1 MTSRS
6 ICLVVIVSLLAAC
19 ATPTVKPVA
28 PASLPEIR
36 LLAFL
41 RDDETTREQVL
52 LRLGVPTAQ
61 LEGDRI
67 LMYQLNADAKGR
79 WYLSA
84 PEWDASTGMR
94 TWRTGTSSLVLVFDD
109 AGVLHRHSLVVPGT
123 TDGG

>member
-1 MTSRS
+1 MTCRS
-6 ICLVVIVSLLAAC
+6 IYLVVMASLLVAC
-19 ATPTVKPVA
+19 ATQTVKPVA

-36 LLAFL
+36 VLSFL

-67 LMYQLNADAKGR
+67 LMYQLNTDAKGR

-84 PEWDASTGMR
+84 PEWDSAEGMR

-109 AGVLHRHSLVVPGT
+109 SGVLRRHSLVVPGK

>member
-6 ICLVVIVSLLAAC
+6 ICLALILSLLVAC
-19 ATPTVKPVA
+19 ATPNVTPVA

-67 LMYQLNADAKGR
+67 LMYQLNTDAKGR

-84 PEWDASTGMR
+84 PEWDSSTGMR
-94 TWRTGTSSLVLVFDD
+94 TWRSGTASLVLVFDD
-109 AGVLHRHSLVVPGT
+109 AGVLRRHSLVVPGT

>member
-6 ICLVVIVSLLAAC
+6 ICLAVIASLLAAC
-19 ATPTVKPVA
+19 ATETVKSVA
-28 PASLPEIR
+28 PASLPEVR
-36 LLAFL
+36 VLAFL
-41 RDDETTREQVL
+41 RDDETTREDVL

-67 LMYQLNADAKGR
+67 LMYQLNTDAKGR

-84 PEWDASTGMR
+84 PEWNAATGMR
-94 TWRTGTSSLVLVFDD
+94 TWRSGTASLVLVFDD
-109 AGVLHRHSLVVPGT
+109 AGVLRRHSLVVPGT

>member
-1 MTSRS
+1 MTCRS
-6 ICLVVIVSLLAAC
+6 IYLVVIASLLAAC
-19 ATPTVKPVA
+19 ATETVKPVA

-36 LLAFL
+36 VLAFL

-67 LMYQLNADAKGR
+67 LMYQLNTDARGR

-84 PEWDASTGMR
+84 PEWDAAEGMR

-109 AGVLHRHSLVVPGT
+109 SGVLRRHSLVVPGK